1 MSTISPVR
9 ASSMAERTLVFPVP
23 FGPCTKMTGA
33 LSGTV
38 MVPLM
43 LRKFEID
50 TLLSDGL
57 MAQYPRGRDRGGLL
71 IVREAPLGRPL
82 FRLVLRRTAEQGHLD
97 RCR

>member
-1 MSTISPVR
+1 
-9 ASSMAERTLVFPVP
+9 
-23 FGPCTKMTGA
+23 MTGA

-57 MAQYPRGRDRGGLL
+57 MTEGPRNRGRGELL
-71 IVREAPLGRPL
+71 RLREEPPSPL
-82 FRLVLRRTAEQGHLD
+82 LRR
-97 RCR
+97 